1 MTRTCGDLNFTAL
14 DPDTSFYID
23 GEGRLVL
30 VFDEGTVAPMYMGIT
45 EFTIPAQVVKDIA
58 LPQYLP

>member
-1 MTRTCGDLNFTAL
+1 MGDLNFTAL

-45 EFTIPAQVVKDIA
+45 ESRSRPKFVEDIA
-58 LPQYLP
+58 LPQYLS